1 MTGRNLEAV
10 YTAEEIGRRVG
21 ELGGEIS
28 RDYEG
33 EVPIVV
39 SILKGSV
46 IFLADLMRSIS
57 IPVHLDFMSITSF
70 AGNRKPGGVVRI
82 LKDIDLPVSAR
93 PVIIVEDIID
103 TGLTAGY
110 LVKSIQARDP
120 KSLHVCA
127 LLDRQVRR
135 LVQLPLRYVGFEIPD
150 QYLVGYG
157 LDHHEIYRNLPYLAR
172 LPEEENAG

>member
-1 MTGRNLEAV
+1 MDNRSLEAV
-10 YTAEEIGRRVG
+10 YSAEEISRRVG
-21 ELGGEIS
+21 ELGEEIS
-28 RDYEG
+28 RDYAG
-33 EVPIVV
+33 QVPILV

-46 IFLADLMRSIS
+46 VFLADLMRSIS
-57 IPVHLDFMSITSF
+57 IPVHLDFMAITNF

-82 LKDIDLPVSAR
+82 LKDIDLPVSSR

-120 KSLHVCA
+120 RSLQICA

-135 LVQLPLRYVGFEIPD
+135 LAQLPLRYVGFEVPD
-150 QYLVGYG
+150 RFLVGYG
-157 LDHHEIYRNLPYLAR
+157 LDHREIYRNLPYLAR
-172 LPEEENAG
+172 LPEEEAAR